1 MEPNKNEFIIENDRK
16 LGNDYKVEPYISV
29 QISASSKSFS
39 FNFFLCNKMNMELR
53 LMVQRV
59 GWKLTF
65 KAFNFLFNEQMK
77 SKNG

>member
-39 FNFFLCNKMNMELR
+39 FKKFYAIK
-53 LMVQRV
+53 
-59 GWKLTF
+59 
-65 KAFNFLFNEQMK
+65 
-77 SKNG
+77 